1 MNFLVDAQLP
11 PGLCD
16 LLRNHNHQAWHVNEL
31 GLAHAAD
38 RAIWDEAV
46 KLDAVVLT
54 KDEDF
59 ACRAALKATG
69 PAIVWLRVGNCSN
82 EALMKWFVP
91 LLEDF
96 ATRLRSGER
105 LIEIR

>member
-11 PGLCD
+11 PALCD
-16 LLRNHNHQAWHVNEL
+16 LLGNYGHKAWHVSEL
-31 GLAHAAD
+31 GLGQALD
-38 RAIWDEAV
+38 RAIWDEAI

-59 ACRAALKATG
+59 ACRAALKVGG

-82 EALMKWFVP
+82 EALMKWFGA

-96 ATRLRSGER
+96 SARLKTGER